1 MTGTLPPLY
10 EFLRTQMEAYKA
22 DPNKTFAKLDAIGG
36 PLVCFTVPR
45 RLESFTFF
53 FFLVVYG

>member
-10 EFLRTQMEAYKA
+10 EFLRSQMEAYKA

-36 PLVCFTVPR
+36 PLVRISILGGQNP
-45 RLESFTFF
+45 
-53 FFLVVYG
+53 